1 MPTKANQAANAAL
14 KDATRR
20 ANRKLKRLQKKG
32 IRTGSISPIRPVD
45 TSDTR
50 AVKKYTKEL
59 ENFISR
65 QTRFVRGR
73 DGSPIPYEYWRDFKR
88 LERDYN
94 RTHAKFWSRFGDM
107 PFLTTA
113 GASDM
118 TLRERDRMLQRPLI
132 ERRAD
137 VQPDQIN
144 SMSDL
149 KRRAKT
155 MLKEI
160 SPNYQAN
167 RMKQLR
173 KNLLEHSMTYN
184 DSRLPRMIRSLSEEQ
199 LFALQAMTNFVP
211 VYFHF
216 ISTEVNV
223 SLGEMADEME
233 HEAQVQHLIDTIE
246 QVQTFIPSVKLTS
259 TATKEQK
266 KKGKGKTRGRV
277 RVTGFTPESV
287 KQRARTI
294 YQKFYK

>member
-1 MPTKANQAANAAL
+1 MPTKANLAANAAM
-14 KDATRR
+14 KDALKR
-20 ANRKLKRLQKKG
+20 ANRKLGRLQKKG

-65 QTRFVRGR
+65 QTRFVKGR

-94 RTHAKFWSRFGDM
+94 RTHAKFWSRYGDM
-107 PFLTTA
+107 PFITTA

-132 ERRAD
+132 EKRAD
-137 VQPDQIN
+137 VQPEQIN
-144 SMSDL
+144 SISDL
-149 KRRAKT
+149 KRRAKAL
-155 MLKEI
+155 LKEI
-160 SPNYQAN
+160 SPSYQSN

-173 KNLLEHSMTYN
+173 KNLLEHAATFN
-184 DSRLPRMIRSLSEEQ
+184 DERLPRMIRSLSEEQ

-233 HEAQVQHLIDTIE
+233 HAAQVDHLKETIE
-246 QVQTFIPSVKLTS
+246 QVQTAFPSVSLKS
-259 TATKEQK
+259 TGTKKQR

-294 YQKFYK
+294 YRKFYT